1 MESVNNRD
9 IRYEGAASKG
19 RPIERVSVNEI
30 ELGAALSQFEKKLEK
45 EVGLG
50 KETRIGAAFLYW
62 LRKVGRKDVSRHFYR
77 LDGDTGDERV
87 IPGEK
92 RHCMPTLYQA
102 LREVSEEG
110 LRAAQIGL
118 GNGGD

>member
-1 MESVNNRD
+1 MDSVNNRD

-19 RPIERVSVNEI
+19 GPIERMNVNEI
-30 ELGAALSQFEKKLEK
+30 ELGAALSQFEEKLKK

-50 KETRIGAAFLYW
+50 KEARVGTAFLYW
-62 LRKVGRKDVSRHFYR
+62 LRKVGWKDVSRHFYR

-92 RHCMPTLYQA
+92 RHSMPALYQA
-102 LREVSEEG
+102 L
-110 LRAAQIGL
+110 
-118 GNGGD
+118 